1 MYPKTFIVNAE
12 SQMSTAFRHPLRH
25 RIGGSGV
32 NGWST
37 SESFLMHQPCMEDAD
52 VCQ

>member
-12 SQMSTAFRHPLRH
+12 NEVSAAFGYLLRH
-25 RIGGSGV
+25 CIGGSGV
-32 NGWST
+32 NGWPT
-37 SESFLMHQPCMEDAD
+37 SENFLMHQPCMENAD

>member
-12 SQMSTAFRHPLRH
+12 NQVSTAFGHLLRH
-25 RIGGSGV
+25 CIGGSGV
-32 NGWST
+32 NGWPT